1 MSDEKKIT
9 ILVADDDHDLRE
21 QMIFFLENC
30 GFGVVAA
37 EGEKDALSIIEE
49 QKFDLAVLDLMMENQ
64 DSGFILSHKIKKLY
78 PGTPVIIVT
87 GVAKETGLHFDAS
100 TREERS
106 WIKADAFIQKDL
118 RFEQLKGEIDR
129 LLKL

>member
-1 MSDEKKIT
+1 MSEKNIT
-9 ILVADDDHDLRE
+9 ILVADDDHDLCE
-21 QMIFFLENC
+21 QMTFFLESN
-30 GFGVVAA
+30 GFRVLSA
-37 EGEKDALSIIEE
+37 EGEKETLTIIEG

-78 PGTPVIIVT
+78 PQVPVIIVT

-106 WIKADAFIQKDL
+106 WVKADVLIQKDL

-129 LLKL
+129 LLNL